1 MRSSKLARRARA
13 FSWMGLALLG
23 AAAPVLGGPRTA
35 ESARAEGPAV
45 PGGQEDALDERL
57 AAELERLLGAV
68 RHGSP
73 VVKPQAARQLAA
85 LGEPA
90 ADAVLAWVKSDP
102 GGMSALPPELVE
114 HLGRFGDE
122 RLRELLWQ
130 GLGDPDFPWRP
141 AASRSVGLEPRAS
154 ELERFVELSD
164 DVLGTVRAA
173 SAESLGRVLLEADEL
188 DRDRSERA
196 RAALRA
202 GLRDVDDRA
211 RRAAADALCDL
222 GEYDALYWL
231 AEELRR
237 DDRYWESN
245 SGKAAR
251 YAASALVKDHLGEL
265 FGFEARLAPDAE
277 PNVAA
282 LERIDAAIA
291 ELAGVDKPELPP
303 WVRAG
308 SSAAEGILGL
318 ELLSC
323 RKGELHLTWTADDRL
338 LVGRGRPYE
347 IQLAPGSSARLVAAV
362 ERHLGTVTE
371 GEIHGVPGCDSE
383 RYRFAVEG
391 APRPAQVHVL
401 KGPEPI
407 PGLRPSALSAVARE
421 LLATLPA
428 DGDDPRVHDLR
439 RRALETLQ
447 AIGGE
452 LGEAP
457 APR

>member
-1 MRSSKLARRARA
+1 MNALELARRARA
-13 FSWMGLALLG
+13 FSWMGVALLATAG
-23 AAAPVLGGPRTA
+23 SAAAFAPGTAPGTAPVAAVQTA
-35 ESARAEGPAV
+35 
-45 PGGQEDALDERL
+45 QDDERL

-68 RHGSP
+68 RNGSP

-85 LGEPA
+85 LGKPA
-90 ADAVLAWVKSDP
+90 ADAVLAWVESDP
-102 GGMSALPPELVE
+102 RGMAALPPELVE

-122 RLRELLWQ
+122 RLRDLLWRA
-130 GLGDPDFPWRP
+130 LGDADFPWRP
-141 AASRSVGLEPRAS
+141 AASRSVGLDPRPA
-154 ELERFVELSD
+154 ELERFVGLSE

-173 SAESLGRVLLEADEL
+173 SAESLGRLLLGNAEL
-188 DRDRSERA
+188 ESDRSQRA
-196 RAALRA
+196 RSALRG
-202 GLRDVDDRA
+202 GLRDIDDGA
-211 RRAAADALCDL
+211 RRAAANALCEL
-222 GEYDALYWL
+222 GELDALYWL

-251 YAASALVKDHLGEL
+251 YAASALVKRHLGDL
-265 FGFEARLAPDAE
+265 FGFESRLAPSAE

-282 LERIDAAIA
+282 LERIEAAIA
-291 ELAGVDKPELPP
+291 ERAGVEKPELPP

-308 SSAAEGILGL
+308 ATAAEGILGL

-338 LVGRGRPYE
+338 MVGRGRPFE
-347 IQLAPGSSARLVAAV
+347 IALPEGSSAKLLAV
-362 ERHLGTVTE
+362 VKQHLGTVTE

-401 KGPEPI
+401 KGPEPV
-407 PGLRPSALSAVARE
+407 PGLRPTPLNAVARE
-421 LLATLPA
+421 LLATLPPG
-428 DGDDPRVHDLR
+428 GDDPRVRDLR
-439 RRALETLQ
+439 RRALETLL

-452 LGEAP
+452 LDPPSYP
-457 APR
+457 AEH